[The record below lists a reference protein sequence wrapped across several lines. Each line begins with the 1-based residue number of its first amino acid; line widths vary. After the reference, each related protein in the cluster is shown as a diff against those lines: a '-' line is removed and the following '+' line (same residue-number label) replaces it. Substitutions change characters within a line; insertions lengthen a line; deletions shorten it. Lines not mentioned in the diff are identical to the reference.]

1 MASRELIGNNF
12 AFLKELKAHNN
23 REWFAEHKERYLQ
36 LKAGF
41 EALTDELIARI
52 GLWDEEV
59 KGLRAKDCVYR
70 IYRDVRFSPD
80 KSPYKTHFG
89 TYICGFRGRNS
100 GRCGYYLHLEPGNS
114 MLAGGCYCPEPALLK
129 RLRQDIYDNMEEF
142 TGIIR
147 DPEFIAEFPEI
158 DPTDK
163 LKKVPAPFPADF
175 PEADLLKYK
184 HYDVGAIKPDSWF
197 EGEDMLEKTDCVFRK
212 LYKFNRFLN
221 YTIDNIS

>member
-1 MASRELIGNNF
+1 MASRELIGNIF

-114 MLAGGCYCPEPALLK
+114 MLAGGCYCPEPALLNACV
-129 RLRQDIYDNMEEF
+129 RIFMITWRSLPVLSVTRN
-142 TGIIR
+142 
-147 DPEFIAEFPEI
+147 
-158 DPTDK
+158 
-163 LKKVPAPFPADF
+163 
-175 PEADLLKYK
+175 LL
-184 HYDVGAIKPDSWF
+184 PN
-197 EGEDMLEKTDCVFRK
+197 FRK
-212 LYKFNRFLN
+212 
-221 YTIDNIS
+221 

>member
-1 MASRELIGNNF
+1 MEKGLVKEILVFLRELREN
-12 AFLKELKAHNN
+12 NN
-23 REWFAEHKERYLQ
+23 RDWFAGQKKRYLQ

-41 EALTDELIARI
+41 DGLVDELTGRIA
-52 GLWDEEV
+52 LWDEEV
-59 KGLRAKDCVYR
+59 KGLQAKDCVYR
-70 IYRDVRFSPD
+70 IYRDVRFSAD

-89 TYICGFRGRNS
+89 AYICGFRGRNS
-100 GRCGYYLHLEPGNS
+100 GRCGYYLHLEPGNC

-129 RLRQDIYDNMEEF
+129 RLRQDIYDNIEEF

-147 DPEFIAEFPEI
+147 DPGFVAEFSEL
-158 DPTDK
+158 DPSDK

-175 PEADLLKYK
+175 PEADLLKCK

-197 EGEDMLEKTDCVFRK
+197 EDGDLLEKADQVFKK

-221 YTIDNIS
+221 YTIDEKS